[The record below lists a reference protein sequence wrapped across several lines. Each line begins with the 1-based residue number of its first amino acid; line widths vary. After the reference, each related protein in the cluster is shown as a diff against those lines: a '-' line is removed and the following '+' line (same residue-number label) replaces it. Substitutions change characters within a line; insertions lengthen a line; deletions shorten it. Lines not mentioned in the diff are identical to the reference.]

1 MYTGDIG
8 RRFISPLLVISF
20 NTYSFVR
27 RTIMNW
33 FFRKKKNP
41 QLKSR
46 SPETR
51 KDKLLKLAQSDIY
64 YSVTLTRCGCKKSSS
79 FIGKCF
85 LFNEAPSL
93 PLKECSASKCTCE
106 YLGVLNR
113 RRLIRRIIMRR
124 NTIRLGDDRRK
135 ADRRKGEELWDKY
148 NV

>member
-1 MYTGDIG
+1 
-8 RRFISPLLVISF
+8 
-20 NTYSFVR
+20 
-27 RTIMNW
+27 MNW
-33 FFRKKKNP
+33 FFSKKKNP

-51 KDKLLKLAQSDIY
+51 RDKLLKLAQSDIY
-64 YSVTLTRCGCKKSSS
+64 YSVTLTRCGCKTSSS

-85 LFNEAPSL
+85 LFDEAPSL

-113 RRLIRRIIMRR
+113 RRLIRRIILRR
-124 NTIRLGDDRRK
+124 NTIRLDDDRRK
-135 ADRRKGEELWDKY
+135 ADRRKGGELWDKY